1 MPAWQEGCKQLR
13 YFRSVRCGGVFEMR
27 GIDLQSTST
36 REGRIA
42 ERRDLKEGGSTQLRL
57 QIEAH
62 SGSIAVDMSRHNE
75 IVGTVVIRD
84 YDDGHYRRM

>member
-1 MPAWQEGCKQLR
+1 MKTAAR
-13 YFRSVRCGGVFEMR
+13 YFGSVRCGGVFEMR

-36 REGRIA
+36 REGRT
-42 ERRDLKEGGSTQLRL
+42 ERRDLKGGGNTQLRL

-84 YDDGHYRRM
+84 YGDGHYRRM